1 MTRIEVLASPGNRT
15 SVSSN
20 VALVQGGGPIS
31 FFFFS
36 EFTKEVVIRVLME

>member
-20 VALVQGGGPIS
+20 VALVQGADPIS
-31 FFFFS
+31 FVFFG
-36 EFTKEVVIRVLME
+36 EFTKEVMSFAC